1 MFMETL
7 NDWFVIHPL
16 LLLLPV
22 FTVFLMIRRV
32 PALPALMSVG
42 LLGAAIAVVVQG
54 SSIASTVQAMSTGFA
69 IETGVE
75 AVDSLLNRGGFTSM
89 LETVGIL
96 IVATA
101 FGGILEETGS
111 FKVLTRKLLEKVKT
125 TGSLIASTLLTT
137 SDVVLASREQYLS
150 ITLPDRT
157 FVQIYK

>member
-1 MFMETL
+1 GAIVSGAFFGDKLSPLSDTTNIAAAMVETDLFSHVKHMLWDTIPAFLLALGLFWMIGKSEVTDIKLDSALIDMLMETL
-7 NDWFVIHPL
+7 NDCFVIHPL

-75 AVDSLLNRGGFTSM
+75 AVDSLLN
-89 LETVGIL
+89 
-96 IVATA
+96 
-101 FGGILEETGS
+101 
-111 FKVLTRKLLEKVKT
+111 
-125 TGSLIASTLLTT
+125 
-137 SDVVLASREQYLS
+137 
-150 ITLPDRT
+150 
-157 FVQIYK
+157 